1 MKKKIIAGVIAALLS
16 TSALAHTN
24 SIGYVGDGNGGLN
37 FWYGSWHDG
46 TQFNEA
52 EIKIIRPDGT
62 SSINAFN
69 LLSQDSPAGLLSGVN
84 FFGSDGT
91 QLVPYDPQ
99 AQHPM
104 GMPMESYT
112 WQGINYTGLV
122 TGQYTFVYI
131 PLGDA
136 ESTICSAT
144 DLSNALCN
152 GPTAEW
158 MPMDEVIRSLT
169 ITLTQGDLNG
179 DANQNGILDINE
191 VAAGS
196 ASGGPVGPTV
206 VSQGS
211 SQVIGYIAVTGGVI
225 QVISRTQTDTTWDN
239 MSDGTTDNVQV
250 SNTTLTPFSGR
261 IDQMS
266 NALDMQNMSIRGLT
280 FDSVRIIK
288 DTASNGGT
296 QGFAIGGNK
305 DLDNGI
311 TVGAGL
317 GRLSTDTVNA
327 DGSATADTTIL
338 NLNGDKKVQGGTVS
352 VNLTHG
358 IVDLTAARTIGD
370 FANSSATTATDTSVG
385 LRFVADG
392 EKIRPVLGYTRGV
405 RSVDG
410 YTETGSVQ
418 SARTVADATDYYGYA
433 TIGAQATLAPGV
445 EAQVLRHTD
454 GVNVVGLNVNKEW
467 EKDKTFTL
475 SVNRSMSDLGN
486 TNSIS
491 AGIQI
496 KF

>member
-1 MKKKIIAGVIAALLS
+1 MKKKIIAGVIATLLS

-24 SIGYVGDGNGGLN
+24 SIGYVGDGSGGLN
-37 FWYGSWHDG
+37 FWYGSWHDN

-112 WQGINYTGLV
+112 WQGLNYTGLV

-136 ESTICSAT
+136 ESSFP
-144 DLSNALCN
+144 NQY
-152 GPTAEW
+152 PTADW
-158 MPMDEVIRSLT
+158 DPMDQVIRSLT
-169 ITLTQGDLNG
+169 INLTQGDLNG

-338 NLNGDKKVQGGTVS
+338 NLHGDKKVQGGTVS

-385 LRFVADG
+385 LRFVGDG

-410 YTETGSVQ
+410 YTESGSVQ
-418 SARTVADATDYYGYA
+418 SARTVADTTDYYGYA

-467 EKDKTFTL
+467 EDKTFTL

-486 TNSIS
+486 TNAVS
-491 AGIQI
+491 AGLVW

>member
-1 MKKKIIAGVIAALLS
+1 MKKKIIAGVIATLLS

-24 SIGYVGDGNGGLN
+24 SIGYVGDGSGGLN
-37 FWYGSWHDG
+37 FWYGSWHDN

-112 WQGINYTGLV
+112 WQGLNYTGLV

-136 ESTICSAT
+136 ESSFP
-144 DLSNALCN
+144 NQY
-152 GPTAEW
+152 PTADW
-158 MPMDEVIRSLT
+158 DPMDQVIRSLT
-169 ITLTQGDLNG
+169 INLTQGDLNG

-266 NALDMQNMSIRGLT
+266 NALDMQNMSMRGLT

-338 NLNGDKKVQGGTVS
+338 NLHGDKKVQGGTVS

-467 EKDKTFTL
+467 EDKTFTL

-486 TNSIS
+486 TNAVS
-491 AGIQI
+491 AGLVW